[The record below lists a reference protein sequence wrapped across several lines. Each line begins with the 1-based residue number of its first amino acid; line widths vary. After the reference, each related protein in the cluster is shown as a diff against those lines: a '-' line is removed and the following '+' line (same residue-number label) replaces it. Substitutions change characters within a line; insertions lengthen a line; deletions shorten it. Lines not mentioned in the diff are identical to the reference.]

1 MLTFIMVVA
10 GAILFVS
17 IVGLMSD
24 PACKINRK
32 LRHHRRRTK
41 DYTGKE
47 NWFIA

>member
-1 MLTFIMVVA
+1 MLTFITVVA

-17 IVGLMSD
+17 IVGLVSD
-24 PACKINRK
+24 PACKINRR
-32 LRHHRRRTK
+32 LRHHRRHTK